1 MSLLKVKDLE
11 LLFTKPKP
19 TPILRQLSFQLNP
32 EESYGLVGESGCG
45 KSLFGLSLLGLTP
58 SASQI
63 SKGEIFFLNQSLI
76 NLEEKSWTKIRGRQI
91 GLILQDPLTS
101 LNPVLKIGKQLTES
115 LCYHYGLKY
124 KQALKKIIPLLQEVG
139 FNDPFSLLNSY
150 PHQLSGGMRQRILI
164 VQAVSCEP
172 KLIIADEPTT
182 ALDASLK
189 IQTLELLE
197 KLRKKQK
204 SSLLLISHDLKLVAQ
219 FCSKIAVMYL
229 GQIIEDGLAQDI
241 LYSPRHPYTQG
252 LINSLPSLE
261 EVKELTP
268 IPGSVP
274 EFSCLPSGCS
284 FHPRC
289 KYTQSICTQQEP
301 PLLEKEQRKVRCW
314 LYAK

>member
-11 LLFTKPKP
+11 LVFSKPKF
-19 TPILRQLSFQLNP
+19 TPILRQLSFNLKA

-45 KSLFGLSLLGLTP
+45 KSLFGLSLLGLIPTT
-58 SASQI
+58 AKI
-63 SKGEIFFLNQSLI
+63 TKGEILFLNQSLI
-76 NLEEKSWTKIRGRQI
+76 NLTEKAWTKIRGRQI

-101 LNPVLKIGKQLTES
+101 LNPVLKIGKQLTET

-124 KQALKKIIPLLQEVG
+124 KQALKEIFPLLKEVG
-139 FNDPFSLLNSY
+139 FNELASLINSY
-150 PHQLSGGMRQRILI
+150 PHQLSGGMRQRVLI
-164 VQAVSCEP
+164 VQAVACKP
-172 KLIIADEPTT
+172 QLIIADEPTT

-197 KLRKKQK
+197 KLREKQK

-229 GQIIEDGLAQDI
+229 GQIVEDGLAQDI
-241 LYSPRHPYTQG
+241 LHSPKHPYTQG
-252 LINSLPSLE
+252 LIQSLPSLE
-261 EVKELTP
+261 VVKELTP

-274 EFSCLPSGCS
+274 EFSQLPTGCS

-289 KYTQSICTQQEP
+289 QYVQDICKEQEP
-301 PLLEKEQRKVRCW
+301 PLVEKEQRKIRCW